1 MEHARKQDAA
11 RALLDLFNT
20 GNGTIYCEPYSGASS
35 QTEMTMD
42 GLKVLKTD
50 QERFEYTVKQ
60 GEYAACK

>member
-1 MEHARKQDAA
+1 MEHARKQDG
-11 RALLDLFNT
+11 LFNT

-42 GLKVLKTD
+42 GLKVLETD
-50 QERFEYTVKQ
+50 QRKVCKTKVTVKQ